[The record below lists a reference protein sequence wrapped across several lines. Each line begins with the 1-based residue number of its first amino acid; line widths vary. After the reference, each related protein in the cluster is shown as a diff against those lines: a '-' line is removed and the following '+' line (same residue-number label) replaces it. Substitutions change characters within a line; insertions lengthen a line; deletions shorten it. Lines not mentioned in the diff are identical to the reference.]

1 MIPVPSAESAGRT
14 ALQRRL
20 SAVVFGAGA
29 GSLAI
34 EIAAARL
41 LAPYFGNST
50 VVWANVIGLVLASLA
65 VGYWLGGRIADRRPD
80 VRLLGALI
88 ACAAAATAVIPFA
101 ARPLLGLAVRGLDAI
116 SVGAAAGSFAATLA
130 LFAPPTILLG
140 MVGPF
145 ALRLALVTAAEAGTV
160 GGRLYALSTGGS
172 LIGTFLSALVGIP
185 LFGTRRTLIA
195 TAVLLFAT
203 AALLLGRRWQLL
215 TGLAA
220 LLLAVPPGAIR
231 ASSGVLDE
239 RESAYQYV
247 RVLQEADGSRRLELN
262 EGVVANSLWYPRSV
276 FTGDEWDMFLVLPGV
291 LDRPAR
297 TLLVLGNAGGTTAR
311 AVSVLYPRIR
321 IQGVELDPA
330 VTETARRYLGLDRIR
345 RLSVA
350 TADARVFLRTT
361 DRRYD
366 LIAVDAYRQPYIPFQ
381 LATREFFQLVRE
393 HLAPGGA
400 VGLNVARV
408 PGDDRLVRTV
418 ASTLRTVFP
427 QVWRWDALRFNSLVV
442 ASDRRLDRG
451 ELRRRLRRVAPAAG
465 SLATLFA
472 RDAREVRTGG
482 QVLTDD
488 RAPVEW
494 IVDRMVLG
502 FAARRGELGG
512 PLLPTAP

>member
-1 MIPVPSAESAGRT
+1 MERVDNGLR
-14 ALQRRL
+14 RRL
-20 SAVVFGAGA
+20 SAVVFGAGVS
-29 GSLAI
+29 SLAI

-41 LAPYFGNST
+41 LAPYFGSST
-50 VVWANVIGLVLASLA
+50 IVWANVIGLVLASLA
-65 VGYWLGGRIADRRPD
+65 VGYWIGGRLADRRPD
-80 VRLLGALI
+80 ARLLGVLI
-88 ACAAAATAVIPFA
+88 AGAATATAVIPFA

-116 SVGAAAGSFAATLA
+116 SVGAAVGSFAATLA
-130 LFAPPTILLG
+130 LFAPPTVLLG

-172 LIGTFLSALVGIP
+172 LVGTFLSALVGIP
-185 LFGTRRTLIA
+185 LIGTRRTMIA

-203 AALLLGRRWQLL
+203 AALLLGRRWQVLPL
-215 TGLAA
+215 LAA
-220 LLLAVPPGAIR
+220 LLLAAPPGSVR
-231 ASSGVLDE
+231 ASTGVLDE

-247 RVLQEADGSRRLELN
+247 RVLQNPDGSRRLELN

-276 FTGDEWDMFLVLPGV
+276 FTGDEWDMFLVLPGL

-297 TLLVLGNAGGTTAR
+297 SLLVLGNAAGTTAR
-311 AVSVLYPRIR
+311 AVSTLYPSVR

-330 VTETARRYLGLDRIR
+330 VTAVARRYFGLARIR
-345 RLSVA
+345 HLRVA
-350 TADARVFLRTT
+350 TADARVFLRTSGK
-361 DRRYD
+361 RYD
-366 LIAVDAYRQPYIPFQ
+366 LIAIDAYRQPYIPFQ
-381 LATREFFQLVRE
+381 LATREFFELVRA

-408 PGDDRLVRTV
+408 PGDDRLVRAV
-418 ASTLRTVFP
+418 SSTIRSVFP

-442 ASDRRLDRG
+442 ASERPLGRA
-451 ELRRRLRRVAPAAG
+451 ELLRRLRRVAPAAS
-465 SLATLFA
+465 SLAPLFEQ
-472 RDAREVRTGG
+472 DARAVRYGG

-494 IVDRMVLG
+494 IVDRMLLG